1 MSNAQEIQK
10 PGILDYI
17 ARGLGSPQLGALIA
31 LAAGLT
37 LGVGLILWAIKP
49 DMRPLFEKMD
59 MQDMTPVLDVLRTE
73 QIPFEI
79 EPKSGLVLVPQDKLQ
94 MLRMKLASSG
104 VTNNSAVGLEL
115 LQKEQSLGTSQFME
129 TTRYQ
134 HALETELSRTVGSM
148 RNIDTAR
155 VHLALP
161 KQSVFIRN
169 RAKASASVMVKLY
182 PGRTLET
189 GQVSAIV
196 NLVAASIPYL
206 ESSQVTVVD
215 QWGKLF
221 SSQDDAQGTG
231 ETRKQF
237 EYSRQIEALYA
248 KRIEELLA
256 PLVGKGNIRATVTA
270 DIDFTTNEQTQELF
284 DGDATQIRSEQ
295 SQDQLTRNA
304 SAVGIPGALTNQP
317 PAGGVTDP
325 AAAGGPDGEAAGAA
339 EIPINSNNNTTRNYE
354 LDKTITHMRKAP
366 GTILQLSA
374 AVIVDDHKSVDENGE
389 VTRTPLTD
397 EEIARFTSLVREA
410 IGFNEARGDSV
421 VVMNQTFQTPPEIEP
436 VEPLPMWEQA
446 WFWTAGKQVLIG
458 LSVLLLVL
466 LVIRP
471 AMKNLKST
479 TASAYVL
486 EEGAGAQAALTGQVG
501 ENGATP
507 TYAPGANQRL
517 AAQGSLEAPPQV
529 YGDIL
534 NMARAMADDDPKRVA
549 KVVKDWVGSA
559 NE

>member
-1 MSNAQEIQK
+1 MDNSSAGQMSTLQENQN
-10 PGILDYI
+10 PGLLDYI
-17 ARGLGSPQLGALIA
+17 ARALGSPQLGALVA
-31 LAAGLT
+31 LSAGLT
-37 LGVGLILWAIKP
+37 LGVGLILWAMKP
-49 DMRPLFEKMD
+49 DMTPLFEKMD
-59 MQDMTPVLDVLRTE
+59 MQDMTPVLDVLRAEQTE
-73 QIPFEI
+73 FQIDSS
-79 EPKSGLVLVPQDKLQ
+79 SGLVLVPRDKVQL
-94 MLRMKLASSG
+94 LRMKLASSG
-104 VTNNSAVGLEL
+104 ISSNSGVGLEL

-182 PGRTLET
+182 PGRSLED
-189 GQVSAIV
+189 GQVAAII

-221 SSQDDAQGTG
+221 SSQDDATGSG

-237 EYSRQIEALYA
+237 EYSRQIETLYA
-248 KRIEELLA
+248 KRIEALLA
-256 PLVGKGNIRATVTA
+256 PLVGEGNIRATVTA
-270 DIDFTTNEQTQELF
+270 SVDFSTNEQTQELF
-284 DGDATQIRSEQ
+284 DGDATQVRSEQ
-295 SQDQLTRNA
+295 SQDQLTRNGA
-304 SAVGIPGALTNQP
+304 AEGVPGALTNQP
-317 PAGGVTDP
+317 PAGGVVDP
-325 AAAGGPDGEAAGAA
+325 NEANGEGSA
-339 EIPINSNNNTTRNYE
+339 EETPTNSSNNTTRNYE

-374 AVIVDDHKSVDENGE
+374 AVIVDDRKSVDEAGV
-389 VTRTPLTD
+389 VTRTPLTE
-397 EEIARFTSLVREA
+397 EEIAKFTSLVREA
-410 IGFNEARGDSV
+410 IGFNEVRGDSV
-421 VVMNQTFQTPPEIEP
+421 VVMNQTFQTPAEIM
-436 VEPLPMWEQA
+436 PLEALPIWEQP
-446 WFWTAGKQVLIG
+446 WVWTAGKQVLIG

-466 LVIRP
+466 MVIRP
-471 AMKNLKST
+471 AMKNLKGGGARSVQ
-479 TASAYVL
+479 VL
-486 EEGAGAQAALTGQVG
+486 EDGTEVQAALPGQA
-501 ENGATP
+501 GAAEP
-507 TYAPGANQRL
+507 AGGHHQPGSQNA
-517 AAQGSLEAPPQV
+517 LEAPPQV

-559 NE
+559 DE